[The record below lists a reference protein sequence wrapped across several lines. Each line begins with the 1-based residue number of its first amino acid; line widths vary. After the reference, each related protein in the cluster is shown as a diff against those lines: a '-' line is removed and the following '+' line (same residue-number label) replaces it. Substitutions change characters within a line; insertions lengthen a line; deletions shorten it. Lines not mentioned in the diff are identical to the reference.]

1 MRLRESEMEDALVSF
16 YFAEDPLLSEAVA
29 ASVLR

>member
-1 MRLRESEMEDALVSF
+1 MEDALVSL
-16 YFAEDPLLSEAVA
+16 YFAEGPLLSEAVA